1 MDDKKTWSTVT
12 LRTFNQLVTSTL
24 IGYSKK
30 MDSMNHKMEGNAGHD
45 HSDMHMGD
53 GDDTCSMNM
62 LFSWSYKN
70 TCVVFEWWH
79 IKTLP
84 GLILSCLA
92 IFGLAYLYEYLKY
105 CVHKRQLSQ
114 RVLLPNR
121 SLTKIN
127 QADKVSN
134 SILYGLQVGF
144 SFMLMLVFMTYNG
157 WLMLA
162 VVCGAIW
169 GNYSWRTSYSP
180 EIDDSSLACH

>member
-1 MDDKKTWSTVT
+1 MTTTSFIGDTKKVRSPTHMMEVST
-12 LRTFNQLVTSTL
+12 
-24 IGYSKK
+24 
-30 MDSMNHKMEGNAGHD
+30 GHD
-45 HSDMHMGD
+45 HDGMHMGD

-70 TCVVFEWWH
+70 TCIVFEWWH

-92 IFGLAYLYEYLKY
+92 IFGMAYLYEYLKY
-105 CVHKRQLSQ
+105 CIHKKQLAQ
-114 RVLLPNR
+114 RALLPNR
-121 SLTKIN
+121 SQVKIN

-169 GNYSWRTSYSP
+169 GNYSWSASYYP

>member
-1 MDDKKTWSTVT
+1 M
-12 LRTFNQLVTSTL
+12 RTFNQLVTSSL

-169 GNYSWRTSYSP
+169 GNYSWCTSYSP

>member
-1 MDDKKTWSTVT
+1 
-12 LRTFNQLVTSTL
+12 
-24 IGYSKK
+24 
-30 MDSMNHKMEGNAGHD
+30 MDSMTHKMEGNADHD
-45 HSDMHMGD
+45 HSGMHMGD

-84 GLILSCLA
+84 GLIFSCLA

-105 CVHKRQLSQ
+105 CVHKRKLSQ

-169 GNYSWRTSYSP
+169 GNYSWCTSYSP